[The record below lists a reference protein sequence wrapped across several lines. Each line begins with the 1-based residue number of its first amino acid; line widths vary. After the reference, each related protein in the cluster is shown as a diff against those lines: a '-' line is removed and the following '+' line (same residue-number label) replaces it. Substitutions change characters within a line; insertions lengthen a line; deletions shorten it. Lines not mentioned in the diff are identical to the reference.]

1 MGSSHE
7 ATGFIAGTTGVVDWK
22 GHAPQSLSPWAD
34 SCDLAAGTELELRK
48 KAALNPLMR
57 TELHDWTAKLST
69 NFRALKDRTQTFDH

>member
-34 SCDLAAGTELELRK
+34 SCHVAAGTEASR
-48 KAALNPLMR
+48 R
-57 TELHDWTAKLST
+57 S
-69 NFRALKDRTQTFDH
+69 FV